1 MWLWFIYRP
10 CTQAMDEQAEL
21 EVQRMFDRIDG
32 ALYDG
37 KSTGTKE
44 TDSECQEWHSAFP
57 HIE

>member
-1 MWLWFIYRP
+1 MCRP

-37 KSTGTKE
+37 KSTGTVE
-44 TDSECQEWHSAFP
+44 TDYECQEWSSTFP